1 MLSEVA
7 AFKLRVIRGLK
18 QQINMMK
25 FAFKKD
31 LLVFSMENELRGQV
45 KSENNEQVLIIMNQ
59 K

>member
-45 KSENNEQVLIIMNQ
+45 
-59 K
+59 